1 MTNKNS
7 DENKFD
13 WNEYVIVSSNA
24 PMEIHSNENAYI
36 VGMEKVNNDKLA
48 KEYNTSIGKWIY
60 TIEFDD
66 GSDVTIPEEYLEKY
80 EENTQNNS

>member
-1 MTNKNS
+1 
-7 DENKFD
+7 
-13 WNEYVIVSSNA
+13 
-24 PMEIHSNENAYI
+24 MEFRPNENVYI

-48 KEYNTSIGKWIY
+48 KKYNTSIGKWIY

-80 EENTQNNS
+80 EENTPNNA